1 MDEEGARFSDVST
14 MPGADRAQR
23 PQPELHARELDIPSL
38 ARICSMPDRPARDF
52 AREVPTRA
60 MPHWTDGLKEDR

>member
-1 MDEEGARFSDVST
+1 MDEDATGVGKILT
-14 MPGADRAQR
+14 IPGADRAQR

-38 ARICSMPDRPARDF
+38 ARICSMPDPPARDF
-52 AREVPTRA
+52 AREVPTWA